1 MPYTN
6 VIAETLL
13 ADPTPMIIWVILIAL
28 TVPAMLLLT
37 NQDRLHDPR
46 AAFRDVVAAL
56 RTRGGL
62 AALRREQAEAVE
74 AARFADEV
82 RACAERADAATA
94 QWQRHLEQAE
104 QEQLA
109 AWQAWLDADSRLRRS
124 LTATAFGTPWSVRTC
139 EEYAAR
145 ERFLHHAVTT
155 AAKAGDLPTA
165 AVADALA
172 ARNGWDPRLHPLEQ
186 ELVVHRAAA
195 RHRWHRYQ
203 LAATAQQATQHH
215 TDLARR
221 AAASLHQTATA
232 APEQSRPLIPA
243 SASSPATGNRRPAD
257 VRPA

>member
-13 ADPTPMIIWVILIAL
+13 ADPTPMIIWVILIVL
-28 TVPAMLLLT
+28 TIPAMLLLT
-37 NQDRLHDPR
+37 SQDRLHDPR
-46 AAFRDVVAAL
+46 QAIRELVAAL

-62 AALRREQAEAVE
+62 AAVRRAQAEAVE
-74 AARFADEV
+74 SARFADEV
-82 RACAERADAATA
+82 RACAQRAEAAAA
-94 QWQRHLEQAE
+94 QWQQHLEQAE

-172 ARNGWDPRLHPLEQ
+172 GRNGWDPRLHALEQ
-186 ELVVHRAAA
+186 ELVVHRATA

-203 LAATAQQATQHH
+203 LAAAAQQATQHH

-221 AAASLHQTATA
+221 AAASLHRTATA
-232 APEQSRPLIPA
+232 AAEQPHHLIAVP
-243 SASSPATGNRRPAD
+243 SSSPATGNLRSA
-257 VRPA
+257 